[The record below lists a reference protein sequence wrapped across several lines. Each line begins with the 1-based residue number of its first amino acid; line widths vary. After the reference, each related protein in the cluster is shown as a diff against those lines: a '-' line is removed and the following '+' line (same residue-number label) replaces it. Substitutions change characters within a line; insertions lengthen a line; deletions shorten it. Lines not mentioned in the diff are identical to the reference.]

1 MTAQSPLPPGKFG
14 LPIVGET
21 IAFFTNPKFSSD
33 RHREYGPIFKS
44 RILNQP
50 TVFFKGPDANKILF
64 AQENKTMVSKWPEST
79 ATLLGPASLAVKT
92 GHEHRIRRR
101 LMVQAFRPRA
111 LEAYGIGMD
120 RIARDYCD
128 RWLELGKFTWYSEFR
143 NYTLDVACK
152 LLVGLEQGSKTRLGE
167 LYETWVGGL
176 FSLPMRLPWTVFGKA
191 LKARQALIGEITG
204 IIRDRQSQA
213 SDSGEDAQDALGML
227 LQAEDEEGNRLS
239 LEDLCDQVLVLLF
252 AGHETL
258 TSALASFCLLVAQHP
273 QVWDKLRAEQ
283 ETVGW
288 NPAESPTSDQL
299 KAMTYLDWTL
309 QEVLRLVPPV
319 GGGFREAIADFE
331 YGGYRIPKGWS
342 VLYQIN
348 RTHDDPE
355 LYDNPERF
363 NPDRWNPEHEKS
375 NPGFGGYIPF
385 GGGVRECLG
394 KEFARLELR
403 LLAARLIQL
412 YHWELVP
419 NQDLS
424 FVIVPTPRP
433 RDNLKVHFTKRLN
446 QSTP

>member
-1 MTAQSPLPPGKFG
+1 MTAKSPLPPGKFG
-14 LPIVGET
+14 LPVVGET
-21 IAFFTNPKFSSD
+21 LAFFTNPQFSRD
-33 RHREYGPIFKS
+33 RHKEYGPIFKS

-50 TVFFKGPDANKILF
+50 TVFFKGPDANKFLF
-64 AQENKTMVSKWPEST
+64 AQENRTMVAKWPKST

-92 GHEHRIRRR
+92 GHGHRIRRR

-111 LEAYGIGMD
+111 LENYAVGMD
-120 RIARDYCD
+120 EIARDYCD
-128 RWLELGKFTWYSEFR
+128 RWLQLGEFAWYSELR
-143 NYTLDVACK
+143 DYTLDVACK
-152 LLVGLEQGSKTRLGE
+152 LLVGLDQGSKTRLGT

-176 FSLPMRLPWTVFGKA
+176 FSLPIRLPWTVFGKA
-191 LKARQALIGEITG
+191 LKAREELIQEITG
-204 IIRDRQSQA
+204 IIGDRQSQA
-213 SDSGEDAQDALGML
+213 VNPKEDAQDALGML

-239 LEDLCDQVLVLLF
+239 LDDLCDQVLVLLF

-273 QVWDKLRAEQ
+273 EVWEKLRTEQ
-283 ETVGW
+283 EAVGW
-288 NPAESPTSDQL
+288 NLARSPRQDEL
-299 KAMTYLDWTL
+299 NAMTYLEWTL

-355 LYDNPERF
+355 LYDDPNCF
-363 NPDRWNPEHEKS
+363 NPDRWNPEGEKS

-403 LLAARLIQL
+403 ILAARLIQL
-412 YHWELVP
+412 YNWELLP
-419 NQDLS
+419 DQDLS

-433 RDNLKVHFTKRLN
+433 RDNLKVRFTKR
-446 QSTP
+446 QKKSMR